1 MNIRKLKNADDIKV
15 YLDSVN
21 SQYIKVAI
29 TDIDGVLRGKYMH
42 KDKFIKATSSGFG
55 FCDVIFG
62 WDSNDDLYELYE
74 KEGKKIFT
82 GWHTGY
88 PDTKVRIIPEISAEK
103 IPPKIIAGSIFLKF
117 PHLSESEKPA
127 KPKAEISAAIF
138 PLNPVNDRPWLT
150 IIKMP
155 KIDRLNAIQV
165 DLYIDSLK
173 IGQANS
179 AVIRGAVANK
189 NAAFAIEVS

>member
-1 MNIRKLKNADDIKV
+1 MNLRKLKNADDIKV

-21 SQYIKVAI
+21 SQYVKVAI

-88 PDTKVRIIPEISAEK
+88 PDAKVRIIPKSARNIPFEK
-103 IPPKIIAGSIFLKF
+103 NTPFFFSRTLVSRF
-117 PHLSESEKPA
+117 
-127 KPKAEISAAIF
+127 
-138 PLNPVNDRPWLT
+138 
-150 IIKMP
+150 MP
-155 KIDRLNAIQV
+155 
-165 DLYIDSLK
+165 
-173 IGQANS
+173 
-179 AVIRGAVANK
+179 
-189 NAAFAIEVS
+189 